1 MPSRLLIAG
10 LFVLMFGTW
19 PLGATPAA
27 ATPIGKVRVDVRIA
41 RDAAHAVV
49 TLDRPVLQFDFEPG
63 DVVRDGVFDML
74 TPGLTFLGER
84 VTGTTPFRHFELR
97 VRPATREYDAKYPS
111 FYSIGDGGL
120 IFMPALKGNETAWR
134 TQFTIRMQSGQVRA
148 PASGSIAGGY
158 VYVGPAAL
166 VSKLPDL
173 VVVADPGTPRWL
185 VDRSQ
190 AELATAV
197 RYFTKAMG
205 MKLPRTPVLIV
216 KNIEDGTGFVG
227 DVTPG
232 SVTALR
238 FHGAASGLPTS
249 EINRIQGFVLHE
261 AFHFWNGGVARVA
274 KGTPSWLHEGGA
286 DYAALMAGHT
296 SGTLSD
302 ADVSQ
307 RLADAL
313 TNCKSGLESEGNKP
327 LAALSFL
334 SNRVR
339 YPCGMI
345 LQWAIDLRIRQ
356 ASGDRQNIL
365 DIWGKVIRAAAKQRE
380 TTYSLKDFYAAAG
393 IDDPATFAPVALIV
407 DQGGGDRWET
417 LVTALEA
424 FGADV
429 STIATPDTRRPALL
443 FHLLEQNCKALPKG
457 ASYGFYLND
466 GVLKLQSPAGCSV
479 LADDPVIKAIEGA
492 NPVALSAETYAAVQ
506 GKCVSGAGV
515 RLTTGDGR
523 TLVAACT
530 APLKP
535 APKGYVVKAWKKSSP
550 A

>member
-1 MPSRLLIAG
+1 MPSRQLIAR
-10 LFVLMFGTW
+10 LFVLMLCAWTQ
-19 PLGATPAA
+19 GATPVA
-27 ATPIGKVRVDVRIA
+27 ATPIGTAQVDVRIA
-41 RDAAHAVV
+41 RDRAHAVV
-49 TLDRPVLQFDFEPG
+49 KLDRPVRAFDFEPG
-63 DVVRDGVFDML
+63 DVVRDGVFEII
-74 TPGLTFLGER
+74 TPGLTFQAER
-84 VTGTTPFRHFELR
+84 VTGTAPFRRFELR
-97 VRPATREYDAKYPS
+97 MRPATREYDAKYPS

-120 IFMPALKGNETAWR
+120 IFMPALKGKESAWR
-134 TQFTIRMQSGQVRA
+134 TRYTIRIQPGQVRA
-148 PASGSIAGGY
+148 PASGSITGGY

-166 VSKLPDL
+166 VSKSPDL

-197 RYFTKAMG
+197 RLFTKTMG

-286 DYAALMAGHT
+286 DYAALMAGQMA
-296 SGTLSD
+296 GTLSD
-302 ADVSQ
+302 ADVNQ

-313 TNCKSGLESEGNKP
+313 TNCKSGLESEGNKS
-327 LAALSFL
+327 LAALPFL

-339 YPCGMI
+339 YPCGMV
-345 LQWAIDLRIRQ
+345 LQWAIDLRVRQ
-356 ASGDRQNIL
+356 ASSNRQNIL
-365 DIWGKVIRAAAKQRE
+365 DIWGKVIRAAQQRQA
-380 TTYSLKDFYAAAG
+380 TYSLPDFYAAAG
-393 IDDPATFAPVALIV
+393 IDDPANFVPLALIV
-407 DQGGGDRWET
+407 DQGGAERWEA
-417 LVTALEA
+417 LVTALGA

-429 STIATPDTRRPALL
+429 GTIATPDTRRPALL
-443 FHLLEQNCKALPKG
+443 FHLLAQNCKAVPKG
-457 ASYGFYLND
+457 AGYGFYLND
-466 GVLKLQSPAGCSV
+466 GILKLQSLASCGV
-479 LADDPVIKAIEGA
+479 LADDPVITAIEGA
-492 NPVALSAETYAAVQ
+492 NPVSLSAETYAAVQ
-506 GKCVSGAGV
+506 AKCGSGAGV
-515 RLTTGDGR
+515 HLTTADSR
-523 TLVAACT
+523 TLIAACT

-535 APKGYVVKAWKKSSP
+535 APKGYVVKAWKKSP
-550 A
+550 PV